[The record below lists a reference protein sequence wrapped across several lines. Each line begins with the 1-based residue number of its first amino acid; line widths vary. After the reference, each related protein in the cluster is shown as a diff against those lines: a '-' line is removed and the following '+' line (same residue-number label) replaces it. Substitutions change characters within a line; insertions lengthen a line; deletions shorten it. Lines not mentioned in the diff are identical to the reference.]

1 MSPAHLAQVFCP
13 VAIEALRFEML
24 LPTGSSELSL
34 EHTLAHKSNAYLQ
47 IVPPGYVG
55 STGLG
60 SEVHVKV
67 AAPAGGFE
75 QGHSN

>member
-1 MSPAHLAQVFCP
+1 MMTHD
-13 VAIEALRFEML
+13 E
-24 LPTGSSELSL
+24 
-34 EHTLAHKSNAYLQ
+34 NDYLQ

-67 AAPAGGFE
+67 SAPAGGFE